1 MPQKSHI
8 YNLETKGYD
17 DAYYMFGTP
26 KQPLVT
32 DETIIARAL
41 ERRLEPTGIFPNK
54 EEVIKLLRAKPLRVY
69 LGIDPTGPDIHLGHT
84 IPILFLKQL
93 QQLGHTPVI
102 VIGDFTARI
111 GDPTG
116 KSASRKPLS
125 EAEIKANMATY
136 LSQIYKIL
144 PKGSFEVQYNS
155 AWLGKISFGDL
166 LKLTSYVTVQQM
178 IKRDMFQERLKNEQP
193 IGLHEFLYP
202 LMQGYDSVAMKIDGE
217 VGGNDQTFNM
227 LVGRE
232 LEQKMLNKEKL
243 VFATKL
249 LVNADTGKKMSKSEG
264 SLIAISDTP
273 ADIFGKTMAHIP
285 DEMIADVFTLCTEK
299 DTAWISAHAD
309 EMKSEPYKYKKELGR
324 ELVAMYHGEEAGQ
337 EALEEFEKVFSQGEL
352 PENIAEFAGEG
363 TSILD
368 FIAEHN
374 FADSRS
380 EAKRLL
386 EQKAVRVNSSTI
398 TEWGHLLSKGDIVQ
412 IGPRKFAKVL

>member
-1 MPQKSHI
+1 MMMHI
-8 YNLETKGYD
+8 L
-17 DAYYMFGTP
+17 MFGSP
-26 KQPLVT
+26 KQNLIT
-32 DETIIARAL
+32 DETVIARAL
-41 ERRLEPTGIFPNK
+41 DRRLEPAGIFPNK
-54 EEVIKLLRAKPLRVY
+54 EEVVKSLKEKQLRVY
-69 LGIDPTGPDIHLGHT
+69 LGIDPTGPDIHLGHA

-93 QQLGHTPVI
+93 QQLGHIPVI

-116 KSASRKPLS
+116 KSASRKPLT
-125 EAEIKANMATY
+125 EDEIKANMDTY

-155 AWLGKISFGDL
+155 TWLGKINFGDL

-202 LMQGYDSVAMKIDGE
+202 LMQGYDSVAMQIDGE

-227 LVGRE
+227 LVGRD
-232 LEQKMLNKEKL
+232 LEQKMLNKDKL
-243 VFATKL
+243 VFATRL

-273 ADIFGKTMAHIP
+273 ADMFGKTMAGIP
-285 DEMIADVFTLCTEK
+285 DEMIQDVFELCTEK
-299 DTAWISAHAD
+299 DMEWILAHAD

-324 ELVAMYHGEEAGQ
+324 ELVSMYHDEEAAQ
-337 EALEEFEKVFSQGEL
+337 QALEEFEKVFSQGQL
-352 PENIAEFAGEG
+352 PEDIAEFSGEG
-363 TSILD
+363 KSILD
-368 FIAEHN
+368 FITEHN

-386 EQKAVRVNSSTI
+386 EQKAVRVNSSAV
-398 TEWGHLLSKGDIVQ
+398 TEWGHLLGKGDIVQ
-412 IGPRKFAKVL
+412 VGPRKFAKVS